1 MKVAVASSDGVSI
14 SKHFGQSK
22 CFIIFEIE
30 ADKIKGRDIR
40 ENSFT
45 AHALGQCN
53 HDGQGH
59 QHHGH
64 SAIVGALSD
73 CQAVLC
79 YGMGWRA
86 AEDLKAGGIQP
97 LILEAES
104 SPEQAVDSF
113 LKGKLKASAQNFCN
127 CHR

>member
-14 SKHFGQSK
+14 SNHFGQSK
-22 CFIIFEIE
+22 CFIVFDIE
-30 ADKIKGRDIR
+30 ADKIKAREVR

-45 AHALGQCN
+45 AHALGQCH

-73 CQAVLC
+73 CQVVLC
-79 YGMGWRA
+79 YGMGFRA
-86 AEDLKAGGIQP
+86 AQDLQSSGIKP
-97 LILEAES
+97 LVLS
-104 SPEQAVDSF
+104 RVCTPEQAVELF
-113 LKGKLKASAQNFCN
+113 LKGELKEADSEFCQ
-127 CHR
+127 CHQ